1 MLGWLH
7 NLPRKGGNMIQWLR
21 RGALGIAA
29 GLSVLAVPTAAF
41 AYGPGASNSFTNSLS
56 TSVGTAGA
64 SVTVSAASGPC
75 TPGGP
80 APISLIRAV
89 PAQTPATLGS
99 TTTNGS
105 GGLDATTVVIPT
117 VSPVGVYIM
126 FSTCAGGG
134 GAIDVFTS
142 AFVVDGPILAGA
154 TGSYTPAASVTLSP
168 HWGTAAIRAAVQPA
182 LTAAAAQ
189 AATTLSYPGSGTATG
204 SSAGSGTA
212 TGSSAG
218 SGTATGSSAG
228 SAGTTGTNPA
238 ARHLLAAGT
247 TRPVSHNGQPF
258 ITWLIVAAV
267 VVGLATTGLLVLR
280 RRRPASH

>member
-1 MLGWLH
+1 
-7 NLPRKGGNMIQWLR
+7 MIQWLR
-21 RGALGIAA
+21 RGALGIAV
-29 GLSVLAVPTAAF
+29 GLFVLAVPTAAF
-41 AYGPGASNSFTNSLS
+41 AYGPGASNSFTISLS
-56 TSVGTAGA
+56 VSVGAAGA

-75 TPGGP
+75 TPGNA
-80 APISLIRAV
+80 APISLIRAI

-126 FSTCAGGG
+126 FSTCTGGG

-189 AATTLSYPGSGTATG
+189 EATTISDTGSGTSHTG
-204 SSAGSGTA
+204 SGTGTASAGTAGSGTA
-212 TGSSAG
+212 TGS
-218 SGTATGSSAG
+218 ATG
-228 SAGTTGTNPA
+228 SAGTTGSGTSPA
-238 ARHLLAAGT
+238 AKHLVALRP
-247 TRPVSHNGQPF
+247 TRPASKQGHLF
-258 ITWLIVAAV
+258 ITWVIVAAV

-280 RRRPASH
+280 HRRTASH